1 MIGAQLD
8 IRSEIKGLLDVIR
21 VESENVVSV
30 LSSEQNVMRLI
41 KIEADDD
48 STATGKRVI
57 QAASVAQVNLLGG
70 QMLGT
75 TGNRPILFK
84 ELSQLVRNV
93 MAAQE
98 VPLFPWMPS
107 LL

>member
-48 STATGKRVI
+48 STATGKRMI
-57 QAASVAQVNLLGG
+57 QAASVTQVNLLGG

-75 TGNRPILFK
+75 YR
-84 ELSQLVRNV
+84 
-93 MAAQE
+93 
-98 VPLFPWMPS
+98 
-107 LL
+107 

>member
-8 IRSEIKGLLDVIR
+8 IRSEIKGFLDVIR

-30 LSSEQNVMRLI
+30 LSGEQNVMRLI

-57 QAASVAQVNLLGG
+57 QAASVAQVNLFGG
-70 QMLGT
+70 QMLDRRQV
-75 TGNRPILFK
+75 NSIR
-84 ELSQLVRNV
+84 RNY
-93 MAAQE
+93 
-98 VPLFPWMPS
+98 
-107 LL
+107 

>member
-30 LSSEQNVMRLI
+30 SSSEQNVMRLI

-57 QAASVAQVNLLGG
+57 QAASVTQVNLLGG

-75 TGNRPILFK
+75 YRVTAR
-84 ELSQLVRNV
+84 SSV
-93 MAAQE
+93 
-98 VPLFPWMPS
+98 
-107 LL
+107 

>member
-30 LSSEQNVMRLI
+30 LSSEQNVMRFI

-57 QAASVAQVNLLGG
+57 QGL
-70 QMLGT
+70 
-75 TGNRPILFK
+75 
-84 ELSQLVRNV
+84 
-93 MAAQE
+93 
-98 VPLFPWMPS
+98 PS
-107 LL
+107 PR